1 LDKKPI
7 DANELERRKKI
18 ATLRNKFEDL
28 IQRAKSSNKGLDLL
42 VSNMMDVEA
51 SFDQIIPSTVQGT
64 REEYEGFIG
73 CKIPEQ
79 I

>member
-51 SFDQIIPSTVQGT
+51 SFDQIIPSTVQAT